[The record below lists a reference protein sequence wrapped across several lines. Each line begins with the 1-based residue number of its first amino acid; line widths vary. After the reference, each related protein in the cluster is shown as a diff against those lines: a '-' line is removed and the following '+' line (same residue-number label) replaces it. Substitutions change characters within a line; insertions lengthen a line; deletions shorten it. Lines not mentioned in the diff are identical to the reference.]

1 MLETL
6 NESKSKDKVWG
17 RAAMAG
23 SAGSA
28 GSAHP
33 LSSSRKS
40 GGEGGAASDM
50 QAGTNATRT
59 GPQEVVHKDG
69 DGDEDENRETFAI
82 RDDAC
87 YVMARAC
94 EMFAMDLTKRS
105 ELVMEDQKR
114 ARFHYKSPTHLPF
127 KQRGVNRSQTLS
139 MRSSAMKEAKALC
152 PEISESG
159 RELAEILMH

>member
-1 MLETL
+1 
-6 NESKSKDKVWG
+6 
-17 RAAMAG
+17 MAG

-114 ARFHYKSPTHLPF
+114 ARFSSQKSDSIALQTEWRQPIADV
-127 KQRGVNRSQTLS
+127 VNAQQCHER
-139 MRSSAMKEAKALC
+139 
-152 PEISESG
+152 SESALSRDR
-159 RELAEILMH
+159 RERTGTC

>member
-6 NESKSKDKVWG
+6 NESKSKDKVRG
-17 RAAMAG
+17 RAAV
-23 SAGSA
+23 A

-40 GGEGGAASDM
+40 GGEGGVGSDM

-59 GPQEVVHKDG
+59 GSQEGVHKDRG
-69 DGDEDENRETFAI
+69 GDEDDNRETFAI

-114 ARFHYKSPTHLPF
+114 ARFSLQKSVSF
-127 KQRGVNRSQTLS
+127 
-139 MRSSAMKEAKALC
+139 AL
-152 PEISESG
+152 
-159 RELAEILMH
+159 